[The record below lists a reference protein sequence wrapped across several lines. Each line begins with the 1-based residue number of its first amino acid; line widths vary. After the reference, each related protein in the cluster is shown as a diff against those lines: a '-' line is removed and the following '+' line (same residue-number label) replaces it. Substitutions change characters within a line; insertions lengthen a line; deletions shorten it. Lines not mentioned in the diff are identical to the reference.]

1 MSLCLDC
8 ITEIL
13 YYLDIPDVLNFTETN
28 KINYNELFNYNIVY
42 YRLYHNYLSY
52 VGIKENY
59 NNNINYRERLK
70 RYVYNMMN
78 LSNSEI
84 AHGPECD
91 NNWEVKR
98 KRLLDYYDK
107 VECKL
112 IEKIWWL
119 QIVIRK
125 RIKSGTNYIYCRMKI
140 EEDAEVN
147 NLSFYMLDEKGV
159 YPTKCDKLFCNIN
172 CNGHQYIN
180 NIVARKRFFTNE
192 QTEYKGKGYFN
203 YLIDVLQLCE
213 DTKMIFKIENV
224 YNCCSGYTVSDIIVL
239 DNPV

>member
-13 YYLDIPDVLNFTETN
+13 YYLDINDILNFTETN

-107 VECKL
+107 VECIL

-119 QIVIRK
+119 QMIIRK

>member
-1 MSLCLDC
+1 
-8 ITEIL
+8 
-13 YYLDIPDVLNFTETN
+13 
-28 KINYNELFNYNIVY
+28 
-42 YRLYHNYLSY
+42 
-52 VGIKENY
+52 
-59 NNNINYRERLK
+59 
-70 RYVYNMMN
+70 
-78 LSNSEI
+78 
-84 AHGPECD
+84 
-91 NNWEVKR
+91 
-98 KRLLDYYDK
+98 
-107 VECKL
+107 
-112 IEKIWWL
+112 
-119 QIVIRK
+119 
-125 RIKSGTNYIYCRMKI
+125 
-140 EEDAEVN
+140 
-147 NLSFYMLDEKGV
+147 MLDEKGV

>member
-180 NIVARKRFFTNE
+180 NIVARKRFFTDE
-192 QTEYKGKGYFN
+192 QTEYKGTGYFN

>member
-1 MSLCLDC
+1 MLLCLDC

-13 YYLDIPDVLNFTETN
+13 YYLDIKDTLNFTETS

-59 NNNINYRERLK
+59 NSNINYRERLK

-91 NNWEVKR
+91 NNWEIKR
-98 KRLLDYYDK
+98 KQLLDYYDK
-107 VECKL
+107 VECIL

-119 QIVIRK
+119 QIIIRK
-125 RIKSGTNYIYCRMKI
+125 RIKTGTSYIYCRMKI
-140 EEDAEVN
+140 EEDANVN

-159 YPTKCDKLFCNIN
+159 YPTRCDKLFCNIK

-180 NIVARKRFFTNE
+180 NIVARKRFFMDE
-192 QTEYKGKGYFN
+192 QTGYKGKGYFN

-224 YNCCSGYTVSDIIVL
+224 YNCCSGYSISDIIVL

>member
-13 YYLDIPDVLNFTETN
+13 YYLDIKDTLNFTETN

-70 RYVYNMMN
+70 RYVYNMIN